1 MLQCPFYQKKKL
13 ELNWALANYQFS
25 GGIPS
30 EISSLSSLTY
40 LNLLGNSLTGAITA
54 ELNRMGQ
61 LQVLDL
67 SMNNTA
73 SLQHN

>member
-1 MLQCPFYQKKKL
+1 
-13 ELNWALANYQFS
+13 
-25 GGIPS
+25 
-30 EISSLSSLTY
+30 LTY